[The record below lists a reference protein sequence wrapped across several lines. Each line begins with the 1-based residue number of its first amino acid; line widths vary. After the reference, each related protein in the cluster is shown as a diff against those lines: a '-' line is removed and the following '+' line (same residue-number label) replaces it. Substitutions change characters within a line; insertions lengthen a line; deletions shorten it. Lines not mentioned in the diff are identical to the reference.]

1 MEKYYGM
8 NIRKRL
14 QNPYL
19 IFVLGC
25 LLGSLVFVCIYGL
38 AVVNVTNV
46 AWLTDSSQ
54 AEGLWDL
61 TQHYLGWVFYRKSPW
76 HFPLGLVEG
85 IYSQPVSIVYT
96 DSIPLFALLFKI
108 LSPLL
113 PANFQYFG
121 LFELLSY
128 ALMGGFGALFVRAF
142 SKRSQICLLS
152 SLFFVL
158 SPVMLKR
165 TFYHTALSA
174 HFLILAAFCLWVWRG
189 SLLPEYASTERE
201 TTGQIIRRRWRYA
214 GRWIILLC
222 LSALTNAYFTPMILG
237 IWLCSDLQEYLAKA
251 GKKDKGL
258 LVIYLVEV
266 LVAGL
271 ILFGICYIM
280 GYFYGEVSVS
290 TTGLEELSFNLLQ
303 FFDPSND
310 LCVID
315 HRNYIFSKQNYS
327 SLLPTLPTVSG
338 WQEEGFAYLGF
349 GMIFLLA
356 CLVVYG
362 SIRWITGK
370 YRKRHEGEK
379 AQIGQAQKTNR
390 RSWIISILVGFLV
403 FTFLALS
410 PRASLGSRILYQ
422 ISYPQVIY
430 QALSVFRSTGRLIWP
445 VYYGLLALGIYGMVF
460 LLERSRGRFS
470 LGFLI
475 GLLVLQVYDLYPG
488 VSYKHQAYT
497 YAAETGGEMEA
508 SQSRDTMTAAYKK
521 YLSSD
526 VWDMLGD
533 QMDEIVFYPPT
544 QFGIECDPKT
554 SCIFEEYA
562 LAHAM
567 SLNVTYMSR
576 DMSRTADQKTYA
588 HFEKRKEGE
597 KFTHTLYIFFDIS
610 DIPPS
615 EETHLQYYQVD
626 GYVIG
631 VEKSLIL

>member
-1 MEKYYGM
+1 MK
-8 NIRKRL
+8 IRERL

-85 IYSQPVSIVYT
+85 LYSQPVSIVYT
-96 DSIPLFALLFKI
+96 DSIPLFALFFKM

-128 ALMGGFGALFVRAF
+128 ALMGGFGTLFVRAF
-142 SKRSQICLLS
+142 SKKGGICLLS

-189 SLLPEYASTERE
+189 SFLPEDASAERE
-201 TTGQIIRRRWRYA
+201 KPGQITGRRWRYT

-222 LSALTNAYFTPMILG
+222 LSALINAYFTPMILG

-251 GKKDKGL
+251 DKKDKEL
-258 LVIYLVEV
+258 LVIYLAEV
-266 LVAGL
+266 LAAGL
-271 ILFGICYIM
+271 ILFVVSYLM
-280 GYFYGEVSVS
+280 GYFYGDVSAS

-303 FFDPSND
+303 FFDPGND

-315 HRNYIFSKQNYS
+315 RRNYIFSKQNYS
-327 SLLPTLPTVSG
+327 SLLPTLPTLSG

-349 GMIFLLA
+349 GMIFLLIF
-356 CLVVYG
+356 LVGYG
-362 SIRWITGK
+362 IVRWIAGK
-370 YRKRHEGEK
+370 YRKSQEGES
-379 AQIGQAQKTNR
+379 AQIGRAQKANR

-445 VYYGLLALGIYGMVF
+445 VYYGLLALALYGMVF
-460 LLERSRGRFS
+460 LLERSRGKFS

-488 VSYKHQAYT
+488 ISYKHQAYA
-497 YAAETGGEMEA
+497 YVAEIGGADA
-508 SQSRDTMTAAYKK
+508 SQSQDTMIAAYKK

-533 QMDEIVFYPPT
+533 QMDEIIFYPPT

-562 LAHAM
+562 LAHDM

-576 DMSRTADQKTYA
+576 DMSRTADQKAYA
-588 HFEKRKEGE
+588 HFEKRKAGE

>member
-1 MEKYYGM
+1 MEKYYRM
-8 NIRKRL
+8 NIKKRL

-61 TQHYLGWVFYRKSPW
+61 TQHYL
-76 HFPLGLVEG
+76 

-214 GRWIILLC
+214 ERWIILLC

-315 HRNYIFSKQNYS
+315 HRNYIFSKQN
-327 SLLPTLPTVSG
+327 
-338 WQEEGFAYLGF
+338 FADPSDC
-349 GMIFLLA
+349 IRLA
-356 CLVVYG
+356 GRRLCL
-362 SIRWITGK
+362 
-370 YRKRHEGEK
+370 
-379 AQIGQAQKTNR
+379 
-390 RSWIISILVGFLV
+390 SWLWHD
-403 FTFLALS
+403 LS
-410 PRASLGSRILYQ
+410 PCL
-422 ISYPQVIY
+422 PC
-430 QALSVFRSTGRLIWP
+430 
-445 VYYGLLALGIYGMVF
+445 GLWQHPLD
-460 LLERSRGRFS
+460 RR
-470 LGFLI
+470 
-475 GLLVLQVYDLYPG
+475 
-488 VSYKHQAYT
+488 
-497 YAAETGGEMEA
+497 
-508 SQSRDTMTAAYKK
+508 
-521 YLSSD
+521 
-526 VWDMLGD
+526 
-533 QMDEIVFYPPT
+533 
-544 QFGIECDPKT
+544 
-554 SCIFEEYA
+554 
-562 LAHAM
+562 
-567 SLNVTYMSR
+567 
-576 DMSRTADQKTYA
+576 
-588 HFEKRKEGE
+588 
-597 KFTHTLYIFFDIS
+597 
-610 DIPPS
+610 
-615 EETHLQYYQVD
+615 
-626 GYVIG
+626 
-631 VEKSLIL
+631 

>member
-1 MEKYYGM
+1 MK
-8 NIRKRL
+8 IRERL

-19 IFVLGC
+19 LFVLGC

-38 AVVNVTNV
+38 SVVNVTNV

-85 IYSQPVSIVYT
+85 LYSQPVSIVYT
-96 DSIPLFALLFKI
+96 DSIPLFALIFKI

-113 PANFQYFG
+113 PTNFQYFG

-142 SKRSQICLLS
+142 SKRGGICLLS
-152 SLFFVL
+152 ALFFVV

-189 SLLPEYASTERE
+189 NFLPEDALAERRKWGE
-201 TTGQIIRRRWRYA
+201 ILRGRLGYA
-214 GRWIILLC
+214 GRWIVLLC
-222 LSALTNAYFTPMILG
+222 LSALINAYFTPMILG
-237 IWLCSDLQEYLAKA
+237 IWLCSDLQEYLARP
-251 GKKDKGL
+251 GKKDKCL
-258 LVIYLVEV
+258 LAVYLMEV
-266 LVAGL
+266 LAAGL
-271 ILFGICYIM
+271 ILFAVSYVM
-280 GYFYGEVSVS
+280 GYFYGDVSAS

-303 FFDPSND
+303 FFDPGND
-310 LCVID
+310 LCFID

-327 SLLPTLPTVSG
+327 ALLPTLPTVSG

-349 GMIFLLA
+349 GMIFLLV

-362 SIRWITGK
+362 MVCWIVEK
-370 YRKRHEGEK
+370 YRKSQEGE
-379 AQIGQAQKTNR
+379 QAQKAR
-390 RSWIISILVGFLV
+390 RWSWIISILVGCLV

-410 PRASLGSRILYQ
+410 PRASLGGRVLYQ

-445 VYYGLLALGIYGMVF
+445 VYYGLLALGIYGMVY
-460 LLERSRGRFS
+460 LLEKSKGRFS

-488 VSYKHQAYT
+488 ISYKHQAYA
-497 YAAETGGEMEA
+497 YAAETDGGVGA
-508 SQSRDTMTAAYKK
+508 SQSQDVMTTAYKK
-521 YLSSD
+521 YLPSD

-533 QMDEIVFYPPT
+533 RMVEIVFYPPT

-562 LAHAM
+562 LAHDM

-588 HFEKRKEGE
+588 HFEKRKQGE
-597 KFTHTLYIFFDIS
+597 EYAHTLYIFFDIS
-610 DIPPS
+610 DIPS
-615 EETHLQYYQVD
+615 EEDVHLQYYEVD

>member
-1 MEKYYGM
+1 MK
-8 NIRKRL
+8 IRERL

-85 IYSQPVSIVYT
+85 LYSQPVSIVYT
-96 DSIPLFALLFKI
+96 DSIPLFALFFKM

-128 ALMGGFGALFVRAF
+128 ALMGGFGTLFVRAF
-142 SKRSQICLLS
+142 SKKGGICLLS

-174 HFLILAAFCLWVWRG
+174 HFLILAAFCLWVWRE
-189 SLLPEYASTERE
+189 SFLPEDASAERGKP
-201 TTGQIIRRRWRYA
+201 GQIIGRRWRYT

-222 LSALTNAYFTPMILG
+222 LSALINAYFTPMILG

-251 GKKDKGL
+251 DKKDKEL
-258 LVIYLVEV
+258 LVIYLAEV
-266 LVAGL
+266 LAAGL
-271 ILFGICYIM
+271 ILFVVSYLM
-280 GYFYGEVSVS
+280 GYFYGDVSAS

-303 FFDPSND
+303 FFDPGND

-315 HRNYIFSKQNYS
+315 RRNYIFSKQNYS
-327 SLLPTLPTVSG
+327 SLLPTLPTLSG

-349 GMIFLLA
+349 GMIFLLIF
-356 CLVVYG
+356 LVGYG
-362 SIRWITGK
+362 IVRWIAGK
-370 YRKRHEGEK
+370 YRKSQEGES
-379 AQIGQAQKTNR
+379 AQIGRAQKANR

-410 PRASLGSRILYQ
+410 PRASLGSRVLYQ
-422 ISYPQVIY
+422 ISYPQIIY
-430 QALSVFRSTGRLIWP
+430 RALSVFRSTGRLIWP
-445 VYYGLLALGIYGMVF
+445 VYYGLLALALYGMVF

-488 VSYKHQAYT
+488 ISYKHQAYA
-497 YAAETGGEMEA
+497 YAAETGGERDS
-508 SQSRDTMTAAYKK
+508 SQSQDTMTAAYKK

-533 QMDEIVFYPPT
+533 QMDEIIFYPPT
-544 QFGIECDPKT
+544 QFGIECDPRT

-562 LAHAM
+562 LAHDM

-588 HFEKRKEGE
+588 HFEKRKAGE

>member
-1 MEKYYGM
+1 MK
-8 NIRKRL
+8 IRERL

-46 AWLTDSSQ
+46 AWLTDASQ

-85 IYSQPVSIVYT
+85 LYSQPVSIVYT
-96 DSIPLFALLFKI
+96 DSIPLFALFFKM

-128 ALMGGFGALFVRAF
+128 ALMGGFGTLFVRAF
-142 SKRSQICLLS
+142 SKKGGICLLS

-174 HFLILAAFCLWVWRG
+174 HFLILAAFCLWVWRE
-189 SLLPEYASTERE
+189 SFLPEDASAERGKP
-201 TTGQIIRRRWRYA
+201 GQIIGRRWRYT

-222 LSALTNAYFTPMILG
+222 LSALINAYFTPMILG

-251 GKKDKGL
+251 DKKDKEL
-258 LVIYLVEV
+258 LVIYLAEV
-266 LVAGL
+266 LAAGL
-271 ILFGICYIM
+271 ILFVVSYLM
-280 GYFYGEVSVS
+280 GYFYGDVSAS

-303 FFDPSND
+303 FFDPGND

-315 HRNYIFSKQNYS
+315 RRNYIFSKQNYS
-327 SLLPTLPTVSG
+327 SLLPTLPTLSG

-349 GMIFLLA
+349 GMIFLLIF
-356 CLVVYG
+356 LVGYG
-362 SIRWITGK
+362 IVRWIAGK
-370 YRKRHEGEK
+370 YRKSQEGES
-379 AQIGQAQKTNR
+379 AQIGRAQKANR

-410 PRASLGSRILYQ
+410 PRASLGSRVLYQ
-422 ISYPQVIY
+422 ISYPQIIY
-430 QALSVFRSTGRLIWP
+430 RALSVFRSTGRLIWP
-445 VYYGLLALGIYGMVF
+445 VYYGLLALALYGMVF

-488 VSYKHQAYT
+488 ISYKHQAYA
-497 YAAETGGEMEA
+497 YAAETGGERDS
-508 SQSRDTMTAAYKK
+508 SQSQDTMTAAYKK

-533 QMDEIVFYPPT
+533 QMDEIIFYPPT
-544 QFGIECDPKT
+544 QFGIECDPRT

-562 LAHAM
+562 LAHDM

-588 HFEKRKEGE
+588 HFEKRKAGE

>member
-1 MEKYYGM
+1 MK
-8 NIRKRL
+8 IRERL

-19 IFVLGC
+19 LFILGC

-85 IYSQPVSIVYT
+85 LYSQPVSIVYT
-96 DSIPLFALLFKI
+96 DSIPLFALFFKM

-128 ALMGGFGALFVRAF
+128 ALMGGFGTLLVRAF
-142 SKRSQICLLS
+142 SKRGQICLLS
-152 SLFFVL
+152 SILFVL

-189 SLLPEYASTERE
+189 SLLPEDASAECE
-201 TTGQIIRRRWRYA
+201 KPGQIIGRRWRYT

-222 LSALTNAYFTPMILG
+222 LSALINAYFTPMILG

-251 GKKDKGL
+251 GKKDKEL
-258 LVIYLVEV
+258 LVIYLAEV
-266 LVAGL
+266 LAAGL
-271 ILFGICYIM
+271 ILFAVSYVM
-280 GYFYGEVSVS
+280 GYFYGDVSAS

-303 FFDPSND
+303 FFDPGND

-327 SLLPTLPTVSG
+327 SLLPTLSTLSG

-349 GMIFLLA
+349 GMIFLLI
-356 CLVVYG
+356 CLGIYG
-362 SIRWITGK
+362 IVRWIAGK
-370 YRKRHEGEK
+370 CRKSQKGEK
-379 AQIGQAQKTNR
+379 AQIGQSQKAKR
-390 RSWIISILVGFLV
+390 RSWIISILVGFLA

-422 ISYPQVIY
+422 ISYPQIIY

-445 VYYGLLALGIYGMVF
+445 VYYGLLALGLYGMVF

-488 VSYKHQAYT
+488 ISYKHQAYA
-497 YAAETGGEMEA
+497 YAAETGGEKDA
-508 SQSRDTMTAAYKK
+508 SQSQDVMTTAYKK
-521 YLSSD
+521 HLSSD
-526 VWDMLGD
+526 VWDLLGD
-533 QMDEIVFYPPT
+533 QIEEIVFYPPT

-562 LAHAM
+562 LAYDM

-597 KFTHTLYIFFDIS
+597 EFTHTLYIFFDIS

>member
-1 MEKYYGM
+1 MK
-8 NIRKRL
+8 IRERL

-85 IYSQPVSIVYT
+85 LYSQPVSIVYT
-96 DSIPLFALLFKI
+96 DSIPLFALFFKM

-128 ALMGGFGALFVRAF
+128 ALMGGFGTLFVRAF
-142 SKRSQICLLS
+142 SKKGGICLLS

-189 SLLPEYASTERE
+189 SFLPEEASAERGKP
-201 TTGQIIRRRWRYA
+201 GQIIGRRWRYT

-222 LSALTNAYFTPMILG
+222 LSALINAYFTPMILG
-237 IWLCSDLQEYLAKA
+237 IWLCSDLQEYLVKA
-251 GKKDKGL
+251 DKKDKEL
-258 LVIYLVEV
+258 LVIYLAEV

-271 ILFGICYIM
+271 ILFVVSYLM
-280 GYFYGEVSVS
+280 GYFYGDVSAS

-303 FFDPSND
+303 FFDPGND

-315 HRNYIFSKQNYS
+315 RRNYIFSKQNYS
-327 SLLPTLPTVSG
+327 SLLPTLPTLSG

-349 GMIFLLA
+349 GMIFLLIF
-356 CLVVYG
+356 LVGYG
-362 SIRWITGK
+362 IVRWIAGK
-370 YRKRHEGEK
+370 YRKSQEGES
-379 AQIGQAQKTNR
+379 AQIGRAQKANR

-445 VYYGLLALGIYGMVF
+445 VYYGLLALALYGMVF

-488 VSYKHQAYT
+488 ISYKHQAYA
-497 YAAETGGEMEA
+497 YVAEIGGADA
-508 SQSRDTMTAAYKK
+508 SQSQDTTIAAYKK

-533 QMDEIVFYPPT
+533 QMDEIIFYPPT

-562 LAHAM
+562 LAHDI

-576 DMSRTADQKTYA
+576 DMSRTADQKAYA
-588 HFEKRKEGE
+588 HFEKRKAGE

-610 DIPPS
+610 VIPPS